1 MIKVDETLPVNPDK
15 SGNTPILTRDDLWNG
30 LMRKVDDAKPFVP
43 LMTKCEVTRRFENGV
58 VRDIVFDGM
67 ELKERIV
74 FYPKERVEFLRVGVG
89 DEMGTIWNEILED
102 EKGELHLRFA
112 IELEVPN
119 LTDEQEQEYKE
130 KRAKGYLNAVQATLD
145 YLRNLRVEGRL

>member
-1 MIKVDETLPVNPDK
+1 MIKVDKTLPVNPDK
-15 SGNTPILTRDDLWNG
+15 SGNTLVLTRDHIWNG
-30 LMRKVDDAKPFVP
+30 LMMKVDDAKPFVP
-43 LMTKCEVTRRFENGV
+43 LMTKCEITQRLENGV
-58 VRDIVFDGM
+58 VRDIIFDGM
-67 ELKERIV
+67 ELQERII

-102 EKGELHLRFA
+102 DKGELHLRFA
-112 IELEVPN
+112 FELEVPN
-119 LTDEQEQEYKE
+119 LTEEQEQEYEE

>member
-1 MIKVDETLPVNPDK
+1 MIKVDKTLPINPDK
-15 SGNTPILTRDDLWNG
+15 SGKSPILTRDHIWNG
-30 LMRKVDDAKPFVP
+30 LMMKVDDAKPFVP
-43 LMTKCEVTRRFENGV
+43 LMTKCEVTQRLENGV

-67 ELKERIV
+67 ELKERII

-89 DEMGTIWNEILED
+89 AEMGTIWNEILED

-112 IELEVPN
+112 FELEVPN
-119 LTDEQEQEYKE
+119 LTEEQEQEYEK

-145 YLRNLRVEGRL
+145 FLRNLRAEGRL